1 MFLRFTFLGLSN
13 LEKFKITLK
22 QIIQTV
28 KAQDNYSNKRL
39 LSTSPLFLHG
49 KKIPVWKL
57 FFPIFSNATLQ
68 RINETPNQSNFWWLK
83 KDRKWVERM
92 KNNTSLRYTDKS
104 FLACWHTWKMFGRG
118 VGWASCISP
127 FCHFL
132 FVT

>member
-39 LSTSPLFLHG
+39 LSLSTSPLFLHG
-49 KKIPVWKL
+49 KKIPVRKL

-68 RINETPNQSNFWWLK
+68 RNNETPNQSNFWGLK
-83 KDRKWVERM
+83 KDRK
-92 KNNTSLRYTDKS
+92 
-104 FLACWHTWKMFGRG
+104 
-118 VGWASCISP
+118 
-127 FCHFL
+127 
-132 FVT
+132 